1 MLTVSESA
9 TVPHP
14 DRVPPA
20 GFGEL
25 PDPPAGEPPE
35 PPGRGSPAREPPA
48 REPSDR
54 QPEIPSFEVLFVVWI

>member
-35 PPGRGSPAREPPA
+35 PPA